1 MHNFII
7 NKRDFLKILVVILIG
22 TTFPC
27 LLNAQSQQYPIEASS
42 YSVNVLEPFNYN
54 GVRLLNSMFK
64 KQYTQ
69 TRDFYYNIPNDDILK
84 GFREQA
90 GLPAPG
96 EHLGGWCSKSSG
108 GSFGQWLSG
117 MARMYKAT
125 GDVAMRDKAVHLM
138 QEWSK
143 TLSSLNLGHYS
154 YDKTLCGLIDLYEY
168 AGVKEAIP
176 FINKITEYA
185 IQNLG
190 RVRNPASEHDHSAGR
205 HTGEGEW
212 YTLSENI
219 YQAYLLTGDEKFKD
233 FGDVWQYHHYWGM
246 FTGKTS
252 LNLKGLH
259 AYSHV
264 NSLSSAAMTYAV
276 TGDSEY
282 LRTIINAY
290 DYFQKTQCYATG
302 GYGPS
307 ELLVAEEDGMLGK
320 SILAESE
327 AFYGHWP
334 VNNYKNVGRSFETIC
349 GSWGVFKLCRYLIM
363 FTGEARFGDWMEKIL
378 YNGIGAA
385 LPMWGRGKTFYY
397 SDYRVGGASKK
408 YYNAAWPCCSGT
420 YIQTVA
426 DYHNIIYFRD
436 AKGLYVNLFVP
447 SEVNWDHHGKQITVR
462 QETSFPEADK
472 TTLIIKIKNKTHF
485 KLRLR
490 VPEWTRDAAVES
502 NGEKLEVE
510 CNPGTWVEI
519 ERKWAP
525 DDRITFRIPMQLT
538 LKPVD
543 EQHPNLI
550 AVTKGP
556 VVLVQ
561 DQNIISK
568 TSSKKFL
575 KSLVPGESPLNFKSE
590 IYSKSSFKPFYQ
602 VEYDMP
608 YEMYFPLK

>member
-1 MHNFII
+1 MRNITNKHDFIKLLAGI
-7 NKRDFLKILVVILIG
+7 IMITIL
-22 TTFPC
+22 PC
-27 LLNAQSQQYPIEASS
+27 LLRAQSSHHPIKASS

-64 KQYTQ
+64 QQYSQ
-69 TRDFYYNIPNDDILK
+69 TRDFYLDIPDEDILK

-90 GLPAPG
+90 GLPASG

-138 QEWSK
+138 REWGK
-143 TLSSLNLGHYS
+143 TLSNLNLGHYS

-176 FINKITEYA
+176 LINTITEYA
-185 IQNLG
+185 IENLG
-190 RVRNPASEHDHSAGR
+190 RVGNPASVEDHSGGR

-219 YQAYLLTGDEKFKD
+219 YRAYLLTGDEKFKD

-246 FTGKTS
+246 FTGKTP

-282 LRTIINAY
+282 LKTIINAY
-290 DYFQKTQCYATG
+290 NYFQKTQCYATG

-307 ELLVAEEDGMLGK
+307 ELLVVEEDGMLGK
-320 SILAESE
+320 SILAESK

-349 GSWGVFKLCRYLIM
+349 GSWAVFKLCRYLIM

-420 YIQTVA
+420 YIQAVA
-426 DYHNIIYFRD
+426 DYHNIIYFKD

-447 SEVNWDHHGKQITVR
+447 SVVNWNHQGKQITVR
-462 QETSFPEADK
+462 QETTFPEADK
-472 TTLIIKIKNKTHF
+472 TTLIIKIKNKMHF
-485 KLRLR
+485 KLGIR
-490 VPEWTRDAAVES
+490 VPGWTRDAAVEL

-510 CNPGTWVEI
+510 CKPGTWVEI

-525 DDRITFRIPMQLT
+525 DDRITFRIPMQLM

-543 EQHPNLI
+543 EQHPNLV

-568 TSSKKFL
+568 TSPEEFL
-575 KSLVPGESPLNFKSE
+575 KSLIPGEGSLNFSSK

>member
-1 MHNFII
+1 MENITCKPNLIKLLAVMVII
-7 NKRDFLKILVVILIG
+7 TIL
-22 TTFPC
+22 PC
-27 LLNAQSQQYPIEASS
+27 LLKAQSSHYPIKASS

-64 KQYTQ
+64 QQYSQ
-69 TRDFYYNIPNDDILK
+69 TRDFYLDIPDEDILK

-90 GLPAPG
+90 GLPASG

-138 QEWSK
+138 REWGK
-143 TLSSLNLGHYS
+143 TLSNLNLGHYS

-176 FINKITEYA
+176 LINTITEYA
-185 IQNLG
+185 IENLG
-190 RVRNPASEHDHSAGR
+190 RVGNPASVEDHSGGR

-219 YQAYLLTGDEKFKD
+219 YRAYLLTGDEQFKD

-246 FTGKTS
+246 FTGKTP

-264 NSLSSAAMTYAV
+264 NSLSSTAMTYAV

-282 LRTIINAY
+282 LKTIINAY
-290 DYFQKTQCYATG
+290 NYFQKTQCYATG

-307 ELLVAEEDGMLGK
+307 ELLVAEEEGMLGK
-320 SILAESE
+320 SILAESK

-349 GSWGVFKLCRYLIM
+349 GSWAVFKLCRYLIM

-420 YIQTVA
+420 YIQAVA
-426 DYHNIIYFRD
+426 DYHNIIYFKD
-436 AKGLYVNLFVP
+436 AKGLYVNLFIP
-447 SEVNWDHHGKQITVR
+447 SEVNWNHHGNQITVR
-462 QETSFPEADK
+462 QETTFPEADK
-472 TTLIIKIKNKTHF
+472 TRLIIKMKNKMGF
-485 KLRLR
+485 RLRLR
-490 VPEWTRDAAVES
+490 VPGWTQNAAVEL
-502 NGEKLEVE
+502 NGEKLEVV
-510 CNPGTWVEI
+510 CKPGTWVEI

-525 DDRITFRIPMQLT
+525 DDRITFRIPMQLM

-543 EQHPNLI
+543 EQHPNLV

-568 TSSKKFL
+568 TSPEEFL
-575 KSLVPGESPLNFKSE
+575 KSLIPGEGSFNFSSK